1 MLSIART
8 AMISLRRDR
17 GALALSFVLPIVFFS
32 IFAVIFAG
40 RRNVTPKITFIVVD
54 EDRSRASQRLIQGLE
69 RESSL
74 VVRTRPAPKKAAP
87 QPEYTAATAEAAV
100 KGGAAP
106 VALIV
111 PHGFGENPISFR
123 GGRNQP
129 AIQILKDPSDM
140 VAWQMIAGL
149 LQKVAMTSMPDVMAE
164 QGSKYMDQYVG
175 GFTPEQRA
183 RMDESLEHLRR
194 DAGPANS
201 DATNGGII
209 SVKTRDV

>member
-74 VVRTRPAPKKAAP
+74 VVRTRPAPKKGAL

-100 KGGAAP
+100 KAGAAP

-123 GGRNQP
+123 AGQNQP
-129 AIQILKDPSDM
+129 AIQLLKDPSDM
-140 VAWQMIAGL
+140 VAGQMIAGL